1 MTNTTKKHIEHALDH
16 LERGTDEYVGE
27 HLRYMNMVYS
37 IGEAHQYA
45 LSGEKDELNKSL
57 RNVLGLMEEQDQ
69 EVISLEVE
77 RIGHRYRLEQE
88 GVDTSDWN

>member
-1 MTNTTKKHIEHALDH
+1 MNTTKEHIDHALDH
-16 LERGTDEYVGE
+16 LKKGTREYNE
-27 HLRYMNMVYS
+27 EALRYLTMVHA

-45 LSGEKDELNKSL
+45 LSGERKELNRSL
-57 RNVLGLMEEQDQ
+57 RNILGLMEEQDQ